1 LHIRSFFKLV
11 EIQTKLASF
20 FPFLLGTLYAL
31 YRFGEAKP
39 VNLIIMFLSMLM
51 FDMFTT
57 ALNNYFDYKRAI
69 RKYGFGYEHHN
80 AIVKDKLKESTV
92 LVTLGVL
99 LSVAVVSGIA
109 LVWNTNWIVL
119 LVGMLS
125 FGVGICYSFGPVP
138 ISRTP
143 LGELFSGFF
152 MGFVIVFLSVY
163 IHVFD
168 RNFITVAWKSF
179 ELTFQVQLLE
189 LLGILLISV
198 PTMCGIAN
206 IMLANNICDIEEDME
221 NRRYTL
227 PVFIG
232 REKALG
238 LFKWLYGL
246 AYLAIGVSVMLR
258 FLPVLCLVS
267 LVTLIPVSNNIREF
281 NKMQTKKETFALS
294 VKNFLVSSAAL
305 VLLLAASTAVSAFFS
320 L

>member
-31 YRFGEAKP
+31 YRFGEVKP

-57 ALNNYFDYKRAI
+57 ALNNYLDYKRAI

-163 IHVFD
+163 IHIFD
-168 RNFITVAWKSF
+168 RNFITVAWNSF

-232 REKALG
+232 KEKALV
-238 LFKWLYGL
+238 LFKWLYWIT
-246 AYLAIGVSVMLR
+246 YLAIGVSVMLR

-281 NKMQTKKETFALS
+281 SKMQTKKETFALS